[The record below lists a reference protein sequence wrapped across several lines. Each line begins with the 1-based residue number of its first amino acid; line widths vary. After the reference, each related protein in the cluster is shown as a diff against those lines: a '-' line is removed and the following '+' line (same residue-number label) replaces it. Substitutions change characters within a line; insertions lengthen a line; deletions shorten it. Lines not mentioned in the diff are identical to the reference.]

1 MKHRVEQRIQEAAL
15 EDPNN
20 THLKNQR
27 IKIHQAQ
34 ISTLHSFV

>member
-1 MKHRVEQRIQEAAL
+1 MKHRVDQRIQEASN

-27 IKIHQAQ
+27 VKIHQAQ
-34 ISTLHSFV
+34 ISRYIVFV